1 MFPRDQVYF
10 VQSEEFFANRTP
22 IVREIMQF
30 LDLDLEMMT
39 DDKWQLIANK
49 NPSNVGVLK
58 GRLGDAMMNET
69 RQLLDNFFRPYNR
82 LLADVLHDDR
92 FLWNRK

>member
-1 MFPRDQVYF
+1 MYF
-10 VQSEEFFANRTP
+10 VHSEQFFANRTP

-30 LDLDLEMMT
+30 LGLDVGMMT
-39 DDKWQLIANK
+39 DDLWQLIAKK
-49 NPSNVGVLK
+49 NPSNVSVLK

-69 RQLLDNFFRPYNR
+69 REILDDFFRPYNR
-82 LLADVLHDDR
+82 LLADLLHDDR